1 VLSRSRAMHERLR
14 AFTLIS
20 LALLVVVLTGGAGPA
35 VNTSAPTP
43 AGQGECEAAG
53 GTWDRSPFR
62 PEGYCVSDTQEKCV
76 ARGGKWQGSVGQ
88 ENRVRFTGSALRA
101 ADLGR
106 REAVHGL
113 RPVREGLC
121 GRDPG
126 PYRRCAWTA
135 TSGPVRSGCAE
146 GPVFGECQ
154 RDDDPCGCRQY
165 VRNGKLVAPAFCAD

>member
-14 AFTLIS
+14 AFTLIF

-35 VNTSAPTP
+35 VNASAQTP

-76 ARGGKWQGSVGQ
+76 ARGGKWQ
-88 ENRVRFTGSALRA
+88 RVCWLQ
-101 ADLGR
+101 DLHCVRPTSDGGKPCTDSSQC
-106 REAVHGL
+106 EKGCVAVIPSLTRDARGL
-113 RPVREGLC
+113 RP
-121 GRDPG
+121 P
-126 PYRRCAWTA
+126 A
-135 TSGPVRSGCAE
+135 RSGADAPE
-146 GPVFGECQ
+146 GPVFGECR